1 MKNNYKQNL
10 ISGTV
15 LFVFAAVYFF
25 MAFDI
30 SAFRGLGSTP
40 LTAQFMPK
48 FWGIC
53 LMILSALVI
62 IRGARQYSACK
73 KSPET
78 EKEKGKDGKDW
89 WYWNY
94 AVVLTFVVLAL
105 YVALLG
111 PLGFIVAT
119 MLYIF
124 FGILA
129 ITPPY
134 KKKNYVLAAVVA
146 VVAAVLLDYVF
157 VVLLNVLLPRGLIGF

>member
-1 MKNNYKQNL
+1 MKNYKQNL

-15 LFVFAAVYFF
+15 LFVFAAVYFI

-30 SAFRGLGSTP
+30 STFRGLGSTP

-53 LMILSALVI
+53 LLILSALVI
-62 IRGARQYSACK
+62 IRGARQYSAWK
-73 KSPET
+73 KSPAA
-78 EKEKGKDGKDW
+78 EKEGQKDGKSW

-94 AVVLTFVVLAL
+94 AVVLSFVALAL
-105 YVALLG
+105 YVALLE

-119 MLYIF
+119 MLYVF

-134 KKKNYVLAAVVA
+134 KKKSYVLAAVIA
-146 VVAAVLLDYVF
+146 VVTAVLLDYVF
-157 VVLLNVLLPRGLIGF
+157 VVLLNVLLPQGLIGF